1 MSIPEGTEHPD
12 TDSSF
17 VVGGEGLFWARACMA
32 TFLAKGYL
40 SPLLYLIDD
49 SADDRPASG
58 HYTVVVDMHS
68 TQTIASAF
76 LFAHGTY
83 TAPAA
88 NGGDES

>member
-1 MSIPEGTEHPD
+1 MSIPEGTEHSYI
-12 TDSSF
+12 DSSF

-76 LFAHGTY
+76 LFAHGRF
-83 TAPAA
+83 TAPVVD
-88 NGGDES
+88 GGLE